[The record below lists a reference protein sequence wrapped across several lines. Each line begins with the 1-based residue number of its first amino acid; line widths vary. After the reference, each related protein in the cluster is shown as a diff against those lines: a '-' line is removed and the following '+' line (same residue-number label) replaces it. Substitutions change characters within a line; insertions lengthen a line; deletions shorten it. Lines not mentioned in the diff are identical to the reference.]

1 MAFAA
6 PLLSARL
13 TSTRSSCFAVVK
25 ESMPGSAA
33 AIFLNSACTPEETV
47 RRQTP
52 LILQMACRSP
62 CHVITAAGIL
72 QWRPRLQDTQR
83 QAEHINWFAHLDV
96 EPCLCAGLD
105 EDDTQVARLGI
116 ALLDGHLPAIG
127 EKYVH
132 VFQYQSASSCTTDP
146 HNCTMLPSCR
156 HKHSCRRWLPCQAC
170 ITHGGLAL
178 ARLHFDTH
186 RLSTR
191 SVLLP
196 TSTMITSL
204 PRSFR
209 TSSIHRSVFRNDCRS
224 AE

>member
-1 MAFAA
+1 LAFAA

-52 LILQMACRSP
+52 LIFQMACRSACQ

-83 QAEHINWFAHLDV
+83 QAERINWFAHLDV

-116 ALLDGHLPAIG
+116 ALLDGHLPVVG
-127 EKYVH
+127 EKFTFSIPKCELLHHRSTRLYNAT
-132 VFQYQSASSCTTDP
+132 Q
-146 HNCTMLPSCR
+146 LPAQTQ
-156 HKHSCRRWLPCQAC
+156 PQ
-170 ITHGGLAL
+170 AL
-178 ARLHFDTH
+178 AAVPSMHHAGWLGISMTAF
-186 RLSTR
+186 
-191 SVLLP
+191 
-196 TSTMITSL
+196 
-204 PRSFR
+204 
-209 TSSIHRSVFRNDCRS
+209 
-224 AE
+224 